1 MAKDILLDENN
12 DLIFQNG
19 DFAIGE
25 SEKQEIKMI
34 LQAVKND
41 YKQTPELGVNLIEYL
56 NNTQDVRHLRQTIKL
71 NLRMDG
77 KDNKRF
83 KIDKG
88 EIVFYEK
95 WS

>member
-1 MAKDILLDENN
+1 MKDILLDEDN
-12 DLIFQNG
+12 DLLFQNG
-19 DFAIGE
+19 DFVIGE
-25 SEKQEIKMI
+25 SEEQEIKCI

-56 NNTQDVRHLRQTIKL
+56 NNSQDVRLLRQTIKL

-95 WS
+95 